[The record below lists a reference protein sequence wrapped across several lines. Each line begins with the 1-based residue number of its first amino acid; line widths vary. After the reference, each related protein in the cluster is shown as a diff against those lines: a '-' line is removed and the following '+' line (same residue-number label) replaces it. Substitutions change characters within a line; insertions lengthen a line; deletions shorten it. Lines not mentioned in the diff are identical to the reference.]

1 MQEELQRKSVSIMVK
16 STKVTAKTLAKAMTL
31 VLRQIKK
38 AQDGPG
44 KTSIKKLAKSGAL
57 QNVEIFDNNIKSFD
71 PIARK
76 YGIRYALVKDDSE
89 TPPKWMVFFH
99 SRDAESLMS
108 AFKEFS
114 AKTLNKTVSKPS
126 VHKTMQKFMQ
136 QIKNAVVDRTKN
148 KQRSEPER

>member
-1 MQEELQRKSVSIMVK
+1 MIKG
-16 STKVTAKTLAKAMTL
+16 TKVTAKTLAKAMTL

-57 QNVEIFDNNIKSFD
+57 QNVEISDSNIKSFD

-89 TPPKWMVFFH
+89 IPSKWMVFFH

-126 VHKTMQKFMQ
+126 VHKTMQ
-136 QIKNAVVDRTKN
+136 
-148 KQRSEPER
+148 